1 MSSYPVRRFRAIR
14 EPCGQP
20 LAIIQSVPEAAFRA
34 ATPLRVASV
43 RAGRN
48 AVQVQRWLGH
58 HSPAF
63 TLRMYVHLLNDD
75 LGGPLSMPR
84 KPGDLALA
92 EASAAPVAA

>member
-1 MSSYPVRRFRAIR
+1 MRSYPVRRFRAIR

-34 ATPLRVASV
+34 ATPLRVASQ
-43 RAGRN
+43 GRN

>member
-1 MSSYPVRRFRAIR
+1 PIPSDCFGRFGSLVANRW
-14 EPCGQP
+14 P
-20 LAIIQSVPEAAFRA
+20 LSKACPRPRSALGHTCASRLFAQG
-34 ATPLRVASV
+34 AT
-43 RAGRN
+43 

-63 TLRMYVHLLNDD
+63 TLSVYVHLLNDD